1 VAPPTFVPSWAA
13 NACTLPV
20 APSLALP
27 FAMVSYCIITQKGG
41 ICTDNGC
48 SLRHDLIRCEPC
60 NCAFLPASLERH
72 QRGRR
77 HLQRVTSNRAQPY
90 TPLETASTIQSAPSA
105 DISPPAGGNASTR
118 DTDPRVNV
126 SGEGGLDFSVEGS
139 GTSENLLFP
148 STNHSIS
155 IERTNV
161 SSCLSLQSVT
171 LRPFLG
177 SWCA

>member
-1 VAPPTFVPSWAA
+1 VATPKRQRGRLVAA
-13 NACTLPV
+13 LHA
-20 APSLALP
+20 APSLKLP
-27 FAMVSYCIITQKGG
+27 FAMVSYCVTTQKGG

-60 NCAFLPASLERH
+60 NCAFLPASGSLERH

-77 HLQRVTSNRAQPY
+77 HLQNVASSRARPS
-90 TPLETASTIQSAPSA
+90 PSLEKPSTIQSAPSA
-105 DISPPAGGNASTR
+105 DIAPPAGGDASII
-118 DTDPRVNV
+118 DTDPRINV

-139 GTSENLLFP
+139 GTSANTLFP
-148 STNHSIS
+148 STDHNIS
-155 IERTNV
+155 IEKTNA

-177 SWCA
+177 SRCA